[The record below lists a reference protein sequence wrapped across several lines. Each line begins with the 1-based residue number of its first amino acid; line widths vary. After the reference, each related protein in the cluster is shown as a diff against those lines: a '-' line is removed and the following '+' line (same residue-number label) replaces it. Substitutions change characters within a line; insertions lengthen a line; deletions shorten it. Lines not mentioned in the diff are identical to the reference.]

1 MIKFTRTKNT
11 QTDWA
16 IQTVTA
22 DGITIVC
29 HFDDTGELIANG
41 LTYNGVE
48 FEDERECAGLYV
60 RFGTVQIYNL
70 VTLEAVIAEAEKQ
83 IGNIVTEAKDQDA
96 MFDEE
101 AAEADYAWTA
111 CPRATGRV

>member
-22 DGITIVC
+22 DKDVIVFHFDEKSELVQNGIT
-29 HFDDTGELIANG
+29 FNGEEIEDGKKLGNILI
-41 LTYNGVE
+41 
-48 FEDERECAGLYV
+48 
-60 RFGTVQIYNL
+60 RFGTIHIYNL
-70 VTLEAVIAEAEKQ
+70 VTLTALIAEAEKQ
-83 IGNIVTEAKDQDA
+83 IGDIVTEAKDLAAQ
-96 MFDEE
+96 FDEE

-111 CPRATGRV
+111 CPRATGRI